1 MHDEYFDTSRKLSGL
16 DDELENSIG
25 WWNSSGDSLSQSK
38 QRSNFEVLKW
48 MKKYWSEGM
57 IEYKDPS

>member
-1 MHDEYFDTSRKLSGL
+1 MHDEYFETSRKLSGL

-25 WWNSSGDSLSQSK
+25 WWNFSGDSLSQSK

-48 MKKYWSEGM
+48 MKKY
-57 IEYKDPS
+57 